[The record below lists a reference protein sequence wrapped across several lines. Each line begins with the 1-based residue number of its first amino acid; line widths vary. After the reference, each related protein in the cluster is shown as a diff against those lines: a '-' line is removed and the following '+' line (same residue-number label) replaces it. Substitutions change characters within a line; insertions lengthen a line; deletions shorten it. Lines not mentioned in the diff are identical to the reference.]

1 MHEMSARLNPWVLS
15 PVSLLGVVLILAI
28 AVASKLVGCGVPAML
43 VTRSKRVGLRVGIGM
58 ISRAEVGLIIA
69 GIGLMAGAID
79 QDVYAQ
85 MVVMAIITTIVTPI
99 LLKRS
104 FRNRTERAPA

>member
-1 MHEMSARLNPWVLS
+1 
-15 PVSLLGVVLILAI
+15 VSLLGVVLILAI

-43 VTRSKRVGLRVGIGM
+43 VTRSKRVGIGM

-99 LLKRS
+99 LPKALVQKP
-104 FRNRTERAPA
+104 NGAC